1 MVYFLKLH
9 VRNYVCVIRILT
21 SSRQGVHFIPPPPFY
36 LKNQPL
42 KSLPRLGLNC
52 TSFTEVSGA
61 L

>member
-9 VRNYVCVIRILT
+9 VRNYVCVIRIVT
-21 SSRQGVHFIPPPPFY
+21 SSRQGVHFIPPPLLPQ
-36 LKNQPL
+36 NQPL

>member
-9 VRNYVCVIRILT
+9 VRNYVRVIRILT
-21 SSRQGVHFIPPPPFY
+21 SSRQGVHFPPPLPH
-36 LKNQPL
+36 NQPL

>member
-9 VRNYVCVIRILT
+9 VRNYVRVIRILT
-21 SSRQGVHFIPPPPFY
+21 SSRQGVHFPPLPH
-36 LKNQPL
+36 NQPL